1 MTRRLFSFLL
11 FSVFLFNG
19 CEDKEETKYVIQFE
33 PASEHDFGKVEVNN
47 SASKKIRIKNTEESS
62 GSFTGT
68 VEILESQNFQMDFSG
83 VLVLQK
89 NESKDIYLTFIPSAA
104 EEYSGKLVVKN
115 DDTFNEFY
123 LSGIGGSPVS
133 FSISPVALDFGLVES
148 GGTKDMDLRFE
159 NNAESGFDLEL
170 ALDLPLSDFTIGSQT
185 NFVLAPGA
193 NKTITVRYTPTQ
205 NTATKTIQITH
216 NSSIRANPAT
226 VQLTGVKDISSQLVS
241 NVTEAW
247 SLFLAK
253 DYSESVKKF
262 QETINGAFVNSVY
275 DSISDEA
282 VHGRGWARLFEQG
295 TNDYAQAAFNDFLN
309 AFSGGLMS
317 SNSDYDA
324 LAGVSISGV
333 LALVN
338 NTNHYDNVVTAAN
351 TLLNDV
357 QNYQFKYNNNVDHK
371 DVRYALIQAYF
382 NLSNYTD
389 AAKQL
394 DILVPA
400 NAPHTPSA
408 ESVLVAI
415 QALAGKL

>member
-1 MTRRLFSFLL
+1 MTEGW
-11 FSVFLFNG
+11 N
-19 CEDKEETKYVIQFE
+19 
-33 PASEHDFGKVEVNN
+33 
-47 SASKKIRIKNTEESS
+47 
-62 GSFTGT
+62 
-68 VEILESQNFQMDFSG
+68 
-83 VLVLQK
+83 
-89 NESKDIYLTFIPSAA
+89 
-104 EEYSGKLVVKN
+104 
-115 DDTFNEFY
+115 
-123 LSGIGGSPVS
+123 
-133 FSISPVALDFGLVES
+133 
-148 GGTKDMDLRFE
+148 
-159 NNAESGFDLEL
+159 
-170 ALDLPLSDFTIGSQT
+170 
-185 NFVLAPGA
+185 
-193 NKTITVRYTPTQ
+193 
-205 NTATKTIQITH
+205 
-216 NSSIRANPAT
+216 
-226 VQLTGVKDISSQLVS
+226 
-241 NVTEAW
+241 
-247 SLFLAK
+247 LFLAK
-253 DYSESVKKF
+253 DFSESVKKF

-282 VHGRGWARLFEQG
+282 VLGRGWARLFEQG

-382 NLSNYTD
+382 NLSNYSD

-415 QALAGKL
+415 QTLAGKL